1 MNYQELEERGVKL
14 SEHRRRTLFL
24 LHVYFTLFFG
34 LQHLIISFF
43 LLRLSWFKVFFSIKQ
58 NIFGQFVFRSTRRP
72 SNSFFKNLLYIH
84 NIIQT
89 LVLKFPSNLILFLV
103 LSFLFPFCAAS
114 EHRRVCVCLSARFPR
129 CSSRFLSTLHSSRP
143 HDRCAAELPARRRE
157 EVRTLLVYILTDN
170 EWNLRYSTKQKG
182 QRRGRES
189 KTDQQHRFSLRNDTR
204 VALPA
209 VLLFD
214 MLEVRELGRRDL
226 HAHVRH
232 GLAAPLD
239 GWTQSI
245 PGERE
250 HMKKV
255 HLSAKR
261 GRKIWKWE
269 NELIKI
275 LIGD

>member
-1 MNYQELEERGVKL
+1 MYILPFSSVCNIWSFHFFYC
-14 SEHRRRTLFL
+14 
-24 LHVYFTLFFG
+24 VYHDSKFFFSDKAK
-34 LQHLIISFF
+34 HLWTICFPF
-43 LLRLSWFKVFFSIKQ
+43 HTTSIKQ
-58 NIFGQFVFRSTRRP
+58 
-72 SNSFFKNLLYIH
+72 FFFNLLYIH

-89 LVLKFPSNLILFLV
+89 LVLKFPSDLILFLSC
-103 LSFLFPFCAAS
+103 SFLFLSLLCCFRTPASLRLLVSAIPPLLVAFPLDAAFES
-114 EHRRVCVCLSARFPR
+114 PARPLR
-129 CSSRFLSTLHSSRP
+129 SWASGARLR
-143 HDRCAAELPARRRE
+143 PARRRE
-157 EVRTLLVYILTDN
+157 EVRALLVYILTDN